1 MSRIVS
7 FSVLSTLVMVALV
20 SVSVANH
27 SAAKTEPQL
36 GHMVFFTLKDRT
48 AENRTKLVDLCNKY
62 LSGHEGTVYYSA
74 GSLAEDLAREVNDK
88 EFDVALHLVFKDKAS
103 YDVYATA
110 PRHLEFI
117 DKGKAMW
124 AKVRVFDSYVSAA
137 ETTKK

>member
-1 MSRIVS
+1 MSRIVA
-7 FSVLSTLVMVALV
+7 LSLFVALLLAAFV
-20 SVSVANH
+20 SVGGANQ
-27 SAAKTEPQL
+27 ADNAEPQL

-48 AENRTKLVDLCNKY
+48 NENRAKLKALCDKY

-74 GSLAEDLAREVNDK
+74 GTLAEDLSRDVNDK

-117 DKGKAMW
+117 DQGKAMW
-124 AKVRVFDSYVSAA
+124 AKVRVFDSYISAA
-137 ETTKK
+137 AAPKK